1 MFFTLEKI
9 TQFLILPPSGL
20 LILMAIGFL
29 IVGKKRILGVLCIAS
44 GFILLYGMCINP
56 VSDALIK
63 PLESAYPPLRDT
75 EKINARAIVVLGGG
89 VRDVSWLGLGAQPGF
104 YSLERMVK
112 GVELYW
118 KTHIPLM
125 FVGGSGDPAR
135 PDLKEATAMA
145 HTAMSLGVPGR
156 DIRIENNAK
165 NTLESAKALK
175 RVLNGDRIILVTSAY
190 HMKRAVAF
198 FKKQGFD
205 VIPAPTGYFEEQRPL
220 TGYSFIPGIDNLYA
234 SSAALSEYLS
244 FRWYALRG
252 EL

>member
-1 MFFTLEKI
+1 MFFTLARI
-9 TQFLILPPSGL
+9 IQSLILPPSGL

-44 GFILLYGMCINP
+44 GFILLYGVCINP
-56 VSDALIK
+56 VSTALIK

-75 EKINARAIVVLGGG
+75 EKIDAKAIVVLGGG
-89 VRDVSWLGLGAQPGF
+89 VRDVSWLGLEAQPGF

-112 GVELYW
+112 GVELYG

-145 HTAMSLGVPGR
+145 HTAMRLGVPGR
-156 DIRIENNAK
+156 DIRIENNAR
-165 NTLESAKALK
+165 NTLESARALK

-205 VIPAPTGYFEEQRPL
+205 VIPAPTGYFEERRPL

-252 EL
+252 DL